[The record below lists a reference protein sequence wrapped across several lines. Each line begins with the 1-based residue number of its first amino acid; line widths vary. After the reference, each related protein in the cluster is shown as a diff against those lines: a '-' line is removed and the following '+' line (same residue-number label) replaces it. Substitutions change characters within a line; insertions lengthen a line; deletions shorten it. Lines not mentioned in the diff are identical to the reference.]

1 MTTTKQPM
9 YYSLFPL
16 ATSSLTVAVVC
27 YPVDVLRALKMSS
40 AGGQGVTPTQFYAK
54 YGLRG
59 FFGQG
64 MAPEVTRAT
73 VMRVSKFFFN
83 PVMCNAIYSK
93 KPSECTI
100 PQKILCGGLATFP
113 EILAI
118 SPFEVAKLGLQTD
131 TTNKYKNN
139 MFDFMKQQYKTRG
152 ISGLY
157 VGWFGMQAR
166 QSIFT
171 GAFFGTVVLYRNQ
184 FKEWG
189 CSPFFSKLGGG
200 FAAGVTGA
208 LVGNI
213 PADVVRS
220 VVQKRNFAEPNRPTY
235 GISPNGVIE
244 HFKIAS
250 EIVSSKGFVGLY
262 TGTLFKASYLGAGM
276 AGATVLIPVF
286 SDMMGINYDM

>member
-1 MTTTKQPM
+1 MATI
-9 YYSLFPL
+9 FPL
-16 ATSSLTVAVVC
+16 AASSLTVAVVC

-40 AGGQGVTPTQFYAK
+40 AGGSGVTPGEFYRK
-54 YGLRG
+54 YGLKG

-64 MAPEVTRAT
+64 MVPEVTRAT

-83 PVMCNAIYSK
+83 PVMTNLLYNK

-131 TTNKYKNN
+131 TTNKFKNN
-139 MFDFMKQQYKTRG
+139 MIGFMKHQHKIKG

-157 VGWFGMQAR
+157 VGWFGMQCR

-171 GAFFGTVVLYRNQ
+171 GVFFGSCSTYRNYL
-184 FKEWG
+184 KDDLN
-189 CSPFFSKLGGG
+189 CSPFLSKLGGG
-200 FAAGVTGA
+200 FLAGVTGA
-208 LVGNI
+208 LAGNI

-220 VVQKRNFAEPNRPTY
+220 VVQKKNFNDVNRPSY
-235 GISPNGVIE
+235 GISFNGIIE
-244 HFKIAS
+244 HIKVGQ
-250 EIVSSKGFVGLY
+250 EILKTKGILGLY

-276 AGATVLIPVF
+276 AGATVLIPIF
-286 SDMMGINYDM
+286 SDMMGIEYDM

>member
-1 MTTTKQPM
+1 MSFD
-9 YYSLFPL
+9 SLFPL
-16 ATSSLTVAVVC
+16 AASSLTVAVVC

-40 AGGQGVTPTQFYAK
+40 AGGSGVTPGQFYAK
-54 YGLRG
+54 YGIRG

-83 PVMCNAIYSK
+83 PVMTNLLYGK

-131 TTNKYKNN
+131 TTNAFKND
-139 MFDFMKQQYKTRG
+139 MFAFMRHQYAAKG

-171 GAFFGTVVLYRNQ
+171 GVFFGTVGTYRN
-184 FKEWG
+184 ELRERG
-189 CSPFFSKLGGG
+189 ASPFFAKLGGG

-208 LVGNI
+208 LAGNI

-220 VVQKRNFAEPNRPTY
+220 VVQKNNFADPKRAAY
-235 GISPNGVIE
+235 GISPKGVLE
-244 HFKIAS
+244 HITVAKKIVF
-250 EIVSSKGFVGLY
+250 EKGFVGLY

-276 AGATVLIPVF
+276 AGATVLIPIF
-286 SDMMGINYDM
+286 SEMMGISYDM

>member
-1 MTTTKQPM
+1 MPSFD
-9 YYSLFPL
+9 SLFPL
-16 ATSSLTVAVVC
+16 AASSFTVAVVC
-27 YPVDVLRALKMSS
+27 YPVDVLRALKMT
-40 AGGQGVTPTQFYAK
+40 GVNRADFYKK
-54 YGLRG
+54 YGIKG

-83 PVMCNAIYSK
+83 PVMTNLLYNK

-131 TTNKYKNN
+131 PTNQFKNS
-139 MFDFMKQQYKTRG
+139 MVEFMKHQYKTRG
-152 ISGLY
+152 VSGLY

-171 GAFFGTVVLYRNQ
+171 GVFFGSCGSYRKYL
-184 FKEWG
+184 KEEAG
-189 CSPFFSKLGGG
+189 CSPLVSQLGGG

-208 LVGNI
+208 LAGNI
-213 PADVVRS
+213 PADVIRS
-220 VVQKRNFAEPNRPTY
+220 VVQKKNFADPNRPTY
-235 GISPNGVIE
+235 GISPNGVVE
-244 HFKIAS
+244 HFKVAS
-250 EIVSSKGFVGLY
+250 EIVTTKGFLGLY

-276 AGATVLIPVF
+276 AGATVLIPWF
-286 SDMMGINYDM
+286 SDLMGIEYDM